1 MGRASLKPELTETTQ
16 EMGLATISQ
25 TWHAIGILLL
35 LYIWFQRKRT
45 YTHFLICCPIFV
57 KFTFLVMYSFKVGC
71 VHGANFWLNIIQ
83 NAAATQHSNMVTN
96 LEVQHTEGLGMEL
109 AIHEFSENWTHTE
122 IMAPQQSPNE
132 QNYSCQ
138 RSQLCKC
145 WCPKIKSYTLKTKI
159 HQKNIYQFKTIYA
172 RRCQTKKSSLDK
184 SKCEKR
190 YCLLPTLRSIL
201 LLWNLTFGSV
211 PKSPGWIRAF
221 WENRRITPQFREV
234 WKKNERPFLIV
245 GFYY

>member
-1 MGRASLKPELTETTQ
+1 
-16 EMGLATISQ
+16 
-25 TWHAIGILLL
+25 
-35 LYIWFQRKRT
+35 
-45 YTHFLICCPIFV
+45 
-57 KFTFLVMYSFKVGC
+57 MYSFKVGC

-109 AIHEFSENWTHTE
+109 VAIHEFSENWTHTE

-159 HQKNIYQFKTIYA
+159 HQKKIYQFKTIYA
-172 RRCQTKKSSLDK
+172 RGCQTKKSSLDK
-184 SKCEKR
+184 SKYEKM
-190 YCLLPTLRSIL
+190 LSVANTQINTSIMKFDIWQCAQVAWMNPGIL
-201 LLWNLTFGSV
+201 G
-211 PKSPGWIRAF
+211 KSPDNAPIF
-221 WENRRITPQFREV
+221 VILP
-234 WKKNERPFLIV
+234 L
-245 GFYY
+245 

>member
-1 MGRASLKPELTETTQ
+1 MPRALTGETDTSSGKRVKPLNKYGTSFVETRIDWDHTGDGFGHNITN
-16 EMGLATISQ
+16 MTCY
-25 TWHAIGILLL
+25 WHTTAI
-35 LYIWFQRKRT
+35 IWFQRKRT

-83 NAAATQHSNMVTN
+83 NAAATQHSNMGTN
-96 LEVQHTEGLGMEL
+96 LEVQHTEGLAMEL
-109 AIHEFSENWTHTE
+109 VAIHEFSENWTHTE

-190 YCLLPTLRSIL
+190 CCLLPTLRSIL

-211 PKSPGWIRAF
+211 TKSPG
-221 WENRRITPQFREV
+221 
-234 WKKNERPFLIV
+234 
-245 GFYY
+245 